1 MRLERKL
8 EERENLR
15 SIDELTIHVLKK
27 YKKPMTTY
35 EIAKALGI
43 SWSTANIH
51 CHKLKAEGKL
61 INKEEKARLGIGK
74 RVLWWISQEDEE

>member
-1 MRLERKL
+1 MKLERKYESNL
-8 EERENLR
+8 EGIK
-15 SIDELTIHVLKK
+15 SIDELTISVLKK
-27 YKKPMTTY
+27 HKKPMTTY

-61 INKEEKARLGIGK
+61 ISKEEKARLGIGK
-74 RVLWWISQEDEE
+74 RVLWWISKEE

>member
-1 MRLERKL
+1 MKLERKYESNL
-8 EERENLR
+8 EGTK
-15 SIDELTIHVLKK
+15 SIDELTISVLKK
-27 YKKPMTTY
+27 HKKPMTTY

-61 INKEEKARLGIGK
+61 ISKEEKARLGIGK
-74 RVLWWISQEDEE
+74 RVLWWISKEE

>member
-1 MRLERKL
+1 MKIERKMDEIKDL
-8 EERENLR
+8 K
-15 SIDELTIHVLKK
+15 SIDELTIYVLKK
-27 YKKPMTTY
+27 HRKPMTTY

-61 INKEEKARLGIGK
+61 ISKEEKARLGIGK
-74 RVLWWISQEDEE
+74 RVLWWISKED